1 MLNHLEQLR
10 QDAALTTG
18 RTIAQQPCGTD
29 LLQSGPWRLTLEL
42 PADPEGRLNE
52 DEPVGPYIGAV
63 VRLHHEHRTIS
74 TESCWGIYEDLDAGC
89 SNTHPFWDH
98 LAQITRD
105 LAAECL
111 DEPRIRQSLLGKIQ
125 TLQGILSDI

>member
-10 QDAALTTG
+10 QDAALITG
-18 RTIAQQPCGTD
+18 RTIAQQVCGTA

-42 PADPEGRLNE
+42 PADPEGQQSG
-52 DEPVGPYIGAV
+52 DEPAGPYIGAV
-63 VRLHHEHRTIS
+63 VRLHHEHRTIG
-74 TESCWGIYEDLDAGC
+74 TESCWGIHEDLDAGC
-89 SNTHPFWDH
+89 SADHPFWDH
-98 LAQITRD
+98 LAQIASE

>member
-10 QDAALTTG
+10 QDAALITG

-42 PADPEGRLNE
+42 PADPDCRYV
-52 DEPVGPYIGAV
+52 DTEPGDCYIGAV
-63 VRLHHEHRTIS
+63 VRLHHQHRTIS
-74 TESCWGIYEDLDAGC
+74 IESCWGICEDFDAGC
-89 SNTHPFWDH
+89 SNAHPFWDH
-98 LAQITRD
+98 LAMITRD

-125 TLQGILSDI
+125 TLQGIISDI